1 MIDDDVLYVGV
12 GLVFVL
18 WGTLWAPHRLQ
29 RLGDRL
35 VERGR
40 SPDRLRRSQEGR
52 GAIRLIRL
60 GITILGVILII
71 VGVIN
76 FF

>member
-40 SPDRLRRSQEGR
+40 STDRLRRSLEGR